1 MASAR
6 APPPAQLGSLWSALE
21 DQRGGA
27 HEEELVPFLLSSSS
41 SASWGGLPGAREREK
56 EGLLRRA
63 GAAVERGWG
72 AARAAAEEL
81 WALARADPRKAVF
94 AAKVGLALALISLL
108 VFVREPRDI
117 VSHSVW
123 AILTVVVVFEFS
135 IGTYVQYRALGP
147 ISSSAS
153 SSLGFFAVKVDM
165 LFDGFCAGPTVH

>member
-135 IGTYVQYRALGP
+135 I
-147 ISSSAS
+147 
-153 SSLGFFAVKVDM
+153 VKVDM